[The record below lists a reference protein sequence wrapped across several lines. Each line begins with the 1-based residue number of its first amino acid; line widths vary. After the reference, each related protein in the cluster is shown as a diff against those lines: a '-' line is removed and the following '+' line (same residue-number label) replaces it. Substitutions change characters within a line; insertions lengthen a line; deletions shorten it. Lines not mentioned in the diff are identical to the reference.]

1 MPRQNNGDGGCDPSI
16 REPGSIVREF
26 RVKRL
31 KFFVAAV
38 LVGSVIGV
46 SCGGTGS
53 RPFVISESKSY
64 EASLF
69 RQNCAICHGPEGE
82 GKTLSDGRVIPN
94 LREGDFKY
102 KTDYAI
108 YRHISE
114 GGNGM
119 VPFRGQLTDREINLM
134 VRFVQ
139 DELRK

>member
-1 MPRQNNGDGGCDPSI
+1 MRAARYFVLILFAGLMPVACTSSP
-16 REPGSIVREF
+16 
-26 RVKRL
+26 KRY
-31 KFFVAAV
+31 
-38 LVGSVIGV
+38 VIA
-46 SCGGTGS
+46 
-53 RPFVISESKSY
+53 ESKAY

-82 GKTLSDGRVIPN
+82 GKTLDDGKPTPN

-102 KTDYAI
+102 KTDTEI

-119 VPFRGQLTDREINLM
+119 VPFRGQLSDREINMM

-139 DELRK
+139 DQLRK